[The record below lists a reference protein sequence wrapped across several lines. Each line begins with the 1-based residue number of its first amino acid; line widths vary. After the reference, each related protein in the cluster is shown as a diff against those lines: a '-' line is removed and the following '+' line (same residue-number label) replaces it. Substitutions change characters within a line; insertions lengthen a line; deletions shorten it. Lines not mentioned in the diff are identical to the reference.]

1 MSAEYVEPSGIRV
14 CALVFSTHVEPG
26 STLPA
31 SGASGPEP
39 RRTRTVTSS
48 VVGPGVEDVDLAG
61 ATRHLLALGDGPVR
75 LDVRGTRHEREP
87 AGADPANPCT
97 SVATTRPV
105 RVETTVLMMDSFCTS
120 APTSST
126 STWPDCSTMPW

>member
-26 STLPA
+26 ATLPT
-31 SGASGPEP
+31 SGARGPEP
-39 RRTRTVTSS
+39 RRTRTVTAS
-48 VVGPGVEDVDLAG
+48 VVDPGLKTSISPEPPATSWLWGTVQCDSAFG
-61 ATRHLLALGDGPVR
+61 APV
-75 LDVRGTRHEREP
+75 TSESPPE
-87 AGADPANPCT
+87 DPANACT

-120 APTSST
+120 AATSST
-126 STWPDCSTMPW
+126 CTWPDCKTMPW